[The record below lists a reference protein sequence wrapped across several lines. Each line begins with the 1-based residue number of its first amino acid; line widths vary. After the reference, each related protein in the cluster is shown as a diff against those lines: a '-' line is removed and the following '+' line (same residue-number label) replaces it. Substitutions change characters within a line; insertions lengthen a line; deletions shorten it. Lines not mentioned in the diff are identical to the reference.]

1 MSPKEKSRAADGV
14 EANKQNKEDKGP
26 KKKGED

>member
-14 EANKQNKEDKGP
+14 EANKKKKEDKDA

>member
-14 EANKQNKEDKGP
+14 DANKPNKKDEGP